1 MTQQNAIH
9 IEPHL
14 YFNENRQWRII
25 ANALWVVLILAILGC
40 VSFGG
45 SAASEAFWSSANMRN
60 LVQAWLLQAL
70 MVPPMALIIA
80 AGGLDLSAGAVA
92 GLVATVIASRL
103 TSETGSAGSALV
115 LGLFLALLI
124 GLANGLLA
132 GLTRIHG
139 AIITFGMTTL
149 LSGINFMATEGQ
161 FIAVREVG
169 FLSSLTLT
177 VIVLIL
183 LILLTI
189 VLIEFTP
196 FGRRRPSESERG
208 EPWFQ
213 RLLFV
218 GTPYVLSSLMA
229 GLAGA
234 WLLGRL
240 RAAGPNIGVGLETD
254 VILMVLL
261 GGTAPGSGLANIIG
275 GIVAAFLVGTAQNIS
290 VINQVPVQA
299 VLLGKGAALLFFG
312 LFSYLDYQIV
322 NWVFRRRKVVAATTQ
337 ESETVTISS

>member
-1 MTQQNAIH
+1 M
-9 IEPHL
+9 
-14 YFNENRQWRII
+14 RI
-25 ANALWVVLILAILGC
+25 ANALWIVLILAILGC
-40 VSFGG
+40 VGFGG

-60 LVQAWLLQAL
+60 LVQAWLLPAL
-70 MVPPMALIIA
+70 LVPPMALIIA
-80 AGGLDLSAGAVA
+80 VGGLDLSTGAVA

-103 TSETGSAGSALV
+103 ASETGGVGPALG

-149 LSGINFMATEGQ
+149 LSGINFVLTGGQ
-161 FIAVREVG
+161 VLAVREVG
-169 FLSSLTLT
+169 FLSSLTLP
-177 VIVLIL
+177 VIALIL
-183 LILLTI
+183 VTFLTI
-189 VLIEFTP
+189 ALVEFTP
-196 FGRRRPSESERG
+196 FGCRRPSESESR
-208 EPWFQ
+208 ERWFQ

-261 GGTAPGSGLANIIG
+261 GGTAPGSDLANIIG

-299 VLLGKGAALLFFG
+299 VLVGKGAALLFFG
-312 LFSYLDYQIV
+312 LFSYLYYQAV
-322 NWVFRRRKVVAATTQ
+322 QGVFRRRNSISTTAQEPDNLATT
-337 ESETVTISS
+337 T